1 FPFCHSREYGN
12 LGKSELDSRLRG
24 NDRLVFPILI
34 PYTYT
39 VMKYIDIHSHLGFED
54 LPAQAG
60 GAGIKEVIERM
71 QNEGVATIAVGADL
85 ASSKEAVKFANENE
99 NVWACIGMH
108 PAHNLEEVFDDK
120 EYEELVKN
128 PKVVAIGECGLDYYI
143 DKKSKIKDQKSE
155 EITEEEKERQKKD
168 FIKQIEFSI
177 KYKKPLMLHIR
188 EAHNDAYEILKKYEG
203 KAFGNLHFFTSNLNN
218 AKRFTDL
225 GFTISFPGIITY
237 PPKKELGRTGVS
249 DLDDVIKNIPLEKI
263 HAETDSPYAAPVP
276 HRGERNEPA
285 YVIEVYKKIAEIRG
299 EDFEKVRLQLL
310 ENAKKLFG
318 I

>member
-1 FPFCHSREYGN
+1 M
-12 LGKSELDSRLRG
+12 
-24 NDRLVFPILI
+24 I
-34 PYTYT
+34 
-39 VMKYIDIHSHLGFED
+39 KYIDIHSHLGFED
-54 LPAQAG
+54 YRKDPSQIKNQLD

-85 ASSKEAVKFANENE
+85 ASSKEAVKVANENE
-99 NVWACIGMH
+99 NIWACIGMH
-108 PAHNLEEVFDDK
+108 PAHNLKEVFDEK

-128 PKVVAIGECGLDYYI
+128 PKVVAIGECGLDYY
-143 DKKSKIKDQKSE
+143 KISDPSLRANAPARPGKQTIPSVIPAKAGIHSQFLDCHASLAMTE
-155 EITEEEKERQKKD
+155 EEEKERQKKD

-188 EAHNDAYEILKKYEG
+188 EAHDDAYEILKKYEG

-218 AKRFTDL
+218 AKRFIDL

-237 PPKKELGRTGVS
+237 VR
-249 DLDDVIKNIPLEKI
+249 DLDKVIRNIPLEKM
-263 HAETDSPYAAPVP
+263 HAETDSPYAAPIP

-310 ENAKKLFG
+310 LNAKKLFG

>member
-1 FPFCHSREYGN
+1 M
-12 LGKSELDSRLRG
+12 
-24 NDRLVFPILI
+24 
-34 PYTYT
+34 T
-39 VMKYIDIHSHLGFED
+39 KYIDIHSHLGFED
-54 LPAQAG
+54 YGKDPSQIKNQFD

-85 ASSKEAVKFANENE
+85 ASSIEAVKIANENE
-99 NVWACIGMH
+99 NIWACIGMH
-108 PAHNLEEVFDDK
+108 PAHNLEENFDEK
-120 EYEELVKN
+120 NYEELIKN

-143 DKKSKIKDQKSE
+143 DKKSKIKDQKLE

-188 EAHNDAYEILKKYEG
+188 EAHNDAYKILKKYEG
-203 KAFGNLHFFTSNLNN
+203 KAFGNLHFFTSSLNN
-218 AKRFTDL
+218 AKRFIDL

-237 PPKKELGRTGVS
+237 VR
-249 DLDDVIKNIPLEKI
+249 DLDKVIRNIPLEKM

-310 ENAKKLFG
+310 LNAKKLFG